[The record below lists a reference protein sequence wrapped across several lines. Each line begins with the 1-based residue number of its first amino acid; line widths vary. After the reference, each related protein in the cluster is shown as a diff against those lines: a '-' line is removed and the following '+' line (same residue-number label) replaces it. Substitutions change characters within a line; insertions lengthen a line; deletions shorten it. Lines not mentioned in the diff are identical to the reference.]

1 MFESPLIL
9 IFPLAMAF
17 AAAMDLFTMTIPNRV
32 SILLVVSF
40 AIVAFV
46 VDPSWAI
53 LNKHLIVAAIVFV
66 AAIAMFA
73 MGWLGGGDAKL
84 LSAASLW
91 LGPDLLANYLVCV
104 GIIGGVL
111 AVALLRYRSITVLPE
126 WLGRQTWAL
135 RLHQENGG
143 IPYGVA
149 LGASA
154 MIFYPQTVWF
164 LALSH

>member
-17 AAAMDLFTMTIPNRV
+17 AAAMDLLTMTIPNRV
-32 SILLVVSF
+32 SVLLVASF
-40 AIVAFV
+40 GIIAFV
-46 VDPSWAI
+46 VNPSWSVLSNHLMVGAVVFAI
-53 LNKHLIVAAIVFV
+53 SIG
-66 AAIAMFA
+66 MFA

-84 LSAASLW
+84 LPAASLW
-91 LGPDLLANYLVCV
+91 IGPDLLGNYLVCV
-104 GIIGGVL
+104 GLLGGVL
-111 AVALLRYRSITVLPE
+111 ALVLLRYRSVAVLPE
-126 WLGRQTWAL
+126 WLGRQAWAL

-154 MIFYPQTVWF
+154 MMFYPQTVWF

>member
-17 AAAMDLFTMTIPNRV
+17 AGAMDLFTMTIPNRV
-32 SILLVVSF
+32 SILLVASF
-40 AIVAFV
+40 AVVAFV
-46 VDPSWAI
+46 VGPSWAV
-53 LNKHLIVAAIVFV
+53 LNKHLVIAAIVFV
-66 AAIAMFA
+66 VAIAMFA

-84 LSAASLW
+84 LSATSLW
-91 LGPDLLANYLVCV
+91 IGPELLGSYLVCV
-104 GIIGGVL
+104 GLTGGVL
-111 AVALLRYRSITVLPE
+111 AVALLRYRSVVVLPE
-126 WLGRQTWAL
+126 WLSRQPWAL

-143 IPYGVA
+143 IPYGIA

-154 MIFYPQTVWF
+154 MMLYPQTVWF